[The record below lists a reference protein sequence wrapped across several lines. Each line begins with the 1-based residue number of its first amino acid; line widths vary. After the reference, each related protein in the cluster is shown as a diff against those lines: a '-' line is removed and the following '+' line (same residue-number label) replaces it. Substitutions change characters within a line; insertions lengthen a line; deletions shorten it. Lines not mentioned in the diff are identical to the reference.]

1 MKFLNGF
8 IMDSLCVIVVLVD
21 ALDGHRQSQQMVQA
35 WSPLKGTSRG
45 THTQGHRPQSNLNAA
60 ALNC

>member
-1 MKFLNGF
+1 
-8 IMDSLCVIVVLVD
+8 MDSLCVIVVLVD